1 MGLKPKDKTVSEIF
15 KQIDYGIDFYQREYK
30 WTDDTSGYKP
40 LKSLLDDIFYRFN
53 IDYKDNLDPTNP
65 KNLDEFEWYYL
76 NSFMTNSVGGTK
88 FIVDGQQRLTT
99 LTLIHISLYHLAKKY
114 DLPSHLIDTLKKSI
128 YDTTDFGAS
137 YCMGVK
143 DRKDSIENLFT
154 NHLENFKED
163 GYLNVSE
170 KNIYKNYKTICTIL
184 ANYLI
189 SKDTELTKNKL
200 HFFTLYFRK
209 KVYLIEIEIE
219 KTKDVPMVFEVI
231 NDRGIP
237 LKPYE
242 ILKGK
247 VLGQINKNDIN
258 LYLDIWEKR
267 VSQLEEYDEDE
278 IDEFFS
284 FYFKSKLSDTSEQ
297 YKKLD
302 KSKYHKSIFT
312 EDFDIKIGLK
322 HNEKNVKNF
331 VEVQFSYYCD
341 TYLFMIDKYWNYDKE
356 YEHIFFNR
364 LNDINGQFP
373 LMLSCLIP
381 NDTVKEDKLKLVSKL
396 FDRNFVI
403 LNLTDSYSSN
413 NFNSSLMVLVKNI
426 RDMNLS
432 EIKKEFDIQL
442 LKDVKK
448 SKDIGSLSEAFK
460 YEFFRNIGY
469 TKLGKKF
476 LRYFFARIEY
486 YISDFSNRPTKTYE
500 QLVLQSRGQEV
511 HHIEHI
517 ITNNEENLTLFENEE
532 EFHIQRNRLGGL
544 LLLKGKDN
552 ISSGDELYADKLR
565 TYNINGTLYSQTLL
579 EDNYKSNVEFSNFI
593 QSEEL
598 DFKPFNT
605 YSKYEIEERHQLLF
619 ELVKRIWD
627 IDIDENI
634 NIEDINIVNDDYE
647 NEEVDEKSNS
657 KVTSTNEV
665 IQRLHEVIFQS
676 LYGRYEENKEFLFT
690 VRQNNNKERLD
701 KGYWFIGNND
711 YLITSF
717 WSGRDWKNKTPN
729 ISLVFLPTHSN
740 DRRDDRED
748 CFIELTSK
756 SHQETTV
763 FMQNIMNKIDGFKKR
778 TNGCWFLP
786 INQNGYLA
794 SLEYFIK
801 TYKPIIDGCIR
812 EYKPTNIGFLEHNYA
827 KYIDRIVDRRS

>member
-30 WTDDTSGYKP
+30 WTDDTTGYKP

-99 LTLIHISLYHLAKKY
+99 LTLIHINLYHLAIKY
-114 DLPSHLIDTLKKSI
+114 ALPSNLIDSLKKSI
-128 YDTTDFGAS
+128 YDTTDFGIS

-143 DRKDSIENLFT
+143 DRKDSIENLFI
-154 NHLENFKED
+154 NHLSNFKED

-170 KNIYKNYKTICTIL
+170 KNIYKNYMIIHDIL
-184 ANYLI
+184 ISYLI
-189 SKDTELTKNKL
+189 SDNDALTKNKL
-200 HFFTLYFRK
+200 HFFTLYFRN

-247 VLGQINKNDIN
+247 LLGQINKNDIN
-258 LYLDIWEKR
+258 RYLDIWEHR
-267 VSQLEEYDEDE
+267 VLQLEEYDEDE

-284 FYFKSKLSDTSEQ
+284 FYFKSKFSDTSEQ

-302 KSKYHKSIFT
+302 KGKYHKSIFT
-312 EDFDIKIGLK
+312 EDFDFKIGLK

-331 VEVQFSYYCD
+331 VELQFSYYCD

-373 LMLSCLIP
+373 LMISCLIP
-381 NDTVKEDKLKLVSKL
+381 NDTAKEDKLKLVSKL

-413 NFNSSLMVLVKNI
+413 NFNSSLMALVKNI
-426 RDMNLS
+426 RDMDLA

-442 LKDVKK
+442 LKDVQK
-448 SKDIGSLSEAFK
+448 SKDIGTLSEVFK

-476 LRYFFARIEY
+476 LRYFFARIEF

-517 ITNNEENLTLFENEE
+517 ITNNEVNLGLFADEE
-532 EFHIQRNRLGGL
+532 EFHVQRNRLGGL

-552 ISSGDELYADKLR
+552 ISSGDELYSDKLH

-579 EDNYKSNVEFSNFI
+579 EDNYKSNVEFSKFI
-593 QSEEL
+593 QSEKL
-598 DFKPFNT
+598 DFKPYNT
-605 YSKYEIEERHQLLF
+605 YTKEEIEERHQLLF

-627 IDIDENI
+627 VNIDENI
-634 NIEDINIVNDDYE
+634 NIADIEINNEDY
-647 NEEVDEKSNS
+647 VDEEIDEKLNA
-657 KVTSTNEV
+657 KAVPTNEAV
-665 IQRLHEVIFQS
+665 QRLHEVLFKN
-676 LYGRYEENKEFLFT
+676 LYERYQENKEFLFT
-690 VRQNNNKERLD
+690 VRQKNNKERLD
-701 KGYWFIGNND
+701 KGYWFIGDDN

-717 WSGRDWKNKTPN
+717 WSGKDWKG
-729 ISLVFLPTHSN
+729 V
-740 DRRDDRED
+740 
-748 CFIELTSK
+748 
-756 SHQETTV
+756 
-763 FMQNIMNKIDGFKKR
+763 
-778 TNGCWFLP
+778 
-786 INQNGYLA
+786 
-794 SLEYFIK
+794 
-801 TYKPIIDGCIR
+801 
-812 EYKPTNIGFLEHNYA
+812 
-827 KYIDRIVDRRS
+827 